1 MPEKKPYT
9 QIKTTSGSE
18 TAYNTPNKMG
28 LLLKAISME
37 FAEGTPKEALQRT
50 QEAYSLLATINPPVA
65 TYTEGGRPMLFRDA
79 MQDIADTYV
88 MQQGSKP
95 AAARSIAEQ
104 EAAAALNI
112 MKDAV
117 KSLKPKPRENS
128 PRKEEMAE
136 HPRPTGPHILAS
148 KARATR

>member
-79 MQDIADTYV
+79 MQD
-88 MQQGSKP
+88 
-95 AAARSIAEQ
+95 
-104 EAAAALNI
+104 